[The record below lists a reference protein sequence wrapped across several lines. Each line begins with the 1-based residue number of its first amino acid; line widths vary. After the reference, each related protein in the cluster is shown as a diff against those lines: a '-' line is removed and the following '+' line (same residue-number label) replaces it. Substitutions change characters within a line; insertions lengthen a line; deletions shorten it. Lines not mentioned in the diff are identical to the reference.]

1 MRTDAARRSVQGMTT
16 TPTKETPAL
25 PTRRVPALDR
35 DVSALGLG
43 CMGISWAYIRPE
55 DRDDAAGRAL
65 LDHALDAGITFF
77 DTADVYGAGHNE
89 LLCGQA
95 LAARD
100 DVVVATKG
108 GLVGSFLDGQYRLV
122 RNGRPEHLRQACDES
137 LHRLG
142 LDVIDLYYLHRVDPQ
157 VPIEES
163 WGALAELVSV
173 GKVRALGLS
182 EVTVAEAERAHTI
195 HSVAA
200 IQSELSLWTR
210 DPLGGG
216 VTSDGEAAGD
226 LVGWTRDAG
235 AVFVPFSPLGRGF
248 LTGDLGPVPE
258 DDFRATHP
266 RFQDEA
272 KDANEAIVDVVR
284 AVAARHDTTP
294 AAIALAWVLAQGEHV
309 IPIPGTTKPRHLD
322 ANVAAASLR
331 LSPADLTELDGVPAP
346 VGDRY

>member
-1 MRTDAARRSVQGMTT
+1 MTT
-16 TPTKETPAL
+16 L
-25 PTRRVPALDR
+25 PSRRIPALDR

-43 CMGISWAYIRPE
+43 CMGISWAYVRPE
-55 DRDDAAGRAL
+55 DRDDAAGLAL
-65 LDHALDAGITFF
+65 LQHALDAGITFF

-95 LAARD
+95 LAQHQ

-142 LDVIDLYYLHRVDPQ
+142 LDVIDLYYLHRVDHH
-157 VPIEES
+157 VPLEES
-163 WGALAELVSV
+163 WGALAELVAA

-182 EVTVAEAERAHTI
+182 EVTVDEAKRAHAV
-195 HSVAA
+195 HPVAA
-200 IQSELSLWTR
+200 VQSELSLWTR
-210 DPLGGG
+210 DPLGAG
-216 VTSDGEAAGD
+216 VTADGEPSGD
-226 LVGWTRDAG
+226 LVAWTRDAG

-258 DDFRATHP
+258 EDFRATHP

-272 KDANEAIVDVVR
+272 VAANEAIVEVVR

-309 IPIPGTTKPRHLD
+309 IPIPGTTNPKHLD
-322 ANVAAASLR
+322 ANVAAASLT
-331 LSPADLTELDGVPAP
+331 LTAADLAELDGVPAP
-346 VGDRY
+346 VGGRY

>member
-1 MRTDAARRSVQGMTT
+1 MTSV
-16 TPTKETPAL
+16 PSL
-25 PTRRVPALDR
+25 PTRRIPALDR

-43 CMGISWAYIRPE
+43 CMGISWAYVRPE
-55 DRDDAAGRAL
+55 DRDDAAGLAL
-65 LDHALDAGITFF
+65 LRHALDVGITFF

-95 LAARD
+95 LAGRS

-122 RNGRPEHLRQACDES
+122 RNGRPDHLRQACDES

-142 LDVIDLYYLHRVDPQ
+142 RDVIDLYYLHRVDPT
-157 VPIEES
+157 VPLEES
-163 WGALAELVSV
+163 WGAMAELVEA

-182 EVTVAEAERAHTI
+182 EVTVAQAQRAHAV
-195 HSVAA
+195 HPVAA
-200 IQSELSLWTR
+200 VQSELSLWTR
-210 DPLGGG
+210 DPLGSG
-216 VTSDGEAAGD
+216 VTSDGEPAGD
-226 LVGWTRDAG
+226 LVGWARDAG

-272 KDANEAIVDVVR
+272 KAANEAIVEVVR
-284 AVAARHDTTP
+284 TVATRHGTTP
-294 AAIALAWVLAQGEHV
+294 AAVALAWVLAQGEHV
-309 IPIPGTTKPRHLD
+309 LPIPGTTKPKHLD

-331 LSPADLTELDGVPAP
+331 LTTADLTELDGVPAP
-346 VGDRY
+346 VGGRY

>member
-1 MRTDAARRSVQGMTT
+1 MST
-16 TPTKETPAL
+16 L
-25 PTRRVPALDR
+25 PTRRIPALDR

-55 DRDDAAGRAL
+55 DRDDAAGLAL
-65 LDHALDAGITFF
+65 LQHALDVGITFF

-95 LAARD
+95 LAGRSDA
-100 DVVVATKG
+100 VVATKA

-142 LDVIDLYYLHRVDPQ
+142 RDVIDLYYLHRIDPT

-163 WGALAELVSV
+163 WGALAELVEA

-182 EVTVAEAERAHTI
+182 EVTVEEAKRAHTV
-195 HSVAA
+195 HPVAA
-200 IQSELSLWTR
+200 VQSELSLWTR
-210 DPLGGG
+210 DPLGTG
-216 VTSDGEAAGD
+216 VTADGELSGD
-226 LVGWTRDAG
+226 LVGWTRDVG

-258 DDFRATHP
+258 DDFRSTHP

-272 KDANEAIVDVVR
+272 KAANEAIVDVVR
-284 AVAARHDTTP
+284 AVAGRHDATP
-294 AAIALAWVLAQGEHV
+294 AAVALAWVLAQGEHV
-309 IPIPGTTKPRHLD
+309 IPIPGTTKTRHLD
-322 ANVAAASLR
+322 ANAAATSLT
-331 LSPADLTELDGVPAP
+331 LTPADLAELDGVPAP
-346 VGDRY
+346 VGGRY

>member
-1 MRTDAARRSVQGMTT
+1 MTT
-16 TPTKETPAL
+16 L
-25 PTRRVPALDR
+25 PSRRIPALDR

-43 CMGISWAYIRPE
+43 CMGISWAYVRPE
-55 DRDDAAGRAL
+55 DRDDAAGLAL
-65 LDHALDAGITFF
+65 LQHALDVGITFF

-95 LAARD
+95 LAQRR

-142 LDVIDLYYLHRVDPQ
+142 LDVIDLYYLHRVDPS
-157 VPIEES
+157 VPLEES
-163 WGALAELVSV
+163 WGGLAELVAA

-182 EVTVAEAERAHTI
+182 EVTVDEARRAHAV
-195 HSVAA
+195 HPVAA
-200 IQSELSLWTR
+200 VQSELSLWTR
-210 DPLGGG
+210 DPLGAG
-216 VTSDGEAAGD
+216 VTADGRPAGD
-226 LVGWTRDAG
+226 LVGWARDAG

-248 LTGDLGPVPE
+248 LTGDFGPVPE
-258 DDFRATHP
+258 EDFRATHP

-272 KDANEAIVDVVR
+272 VAANEAIVEVVR

-322 ANVAAASLR
+322 ANVAAASLT
-331 LSPADLTELDGVPAP
+331 LTAADLAELDGVPAP
-346 VGDRY
+346 VGGRY